1 MGGKLGDLPTMKVE
15 PGQLQDYAR
24 RADQEALAGKVPSA
38 PEIKVAVEYLEDP
51 PTAVRNQS
59 KVRPVASSIES
70 ASGANPEAVPVIA
83 VSREDLAW
91 FELESDAHAVL
102 AVVDGKTTVEEIVGL
117 VALSPE
123 RTLQLLREL
132 EVQCVIALA

>member
-1 MGGKLGDLPTMKVE
+1 VGGKLGDLPTMKVE

-24 RADQEALAGKVPSA
+24 RADREALAGKVPSA

-59 KVRPVASSIES
+59 KVRPVASSIE
-70 ASGANPEAVPVIA
+70 GATPEAVPVIA
-83 VSREDLAW
+83 VSRDDLAW

-102 AVVDGKTTVEEIVGL
+102 AVIDGKTTIEEIVGM
-117 VALSPE
+117 VALDPE